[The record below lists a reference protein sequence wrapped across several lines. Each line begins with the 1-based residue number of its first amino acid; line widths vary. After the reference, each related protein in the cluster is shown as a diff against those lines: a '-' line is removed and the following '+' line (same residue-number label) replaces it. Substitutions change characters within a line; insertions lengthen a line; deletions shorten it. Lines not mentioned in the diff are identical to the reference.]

1 MTDLEGTI
9 RNGDLKTILNAVTVL
24 VDEARVFLEN
34 DEVIIRGTDPAGVCI
49 VQITISE
56 DALENP
62 EIRQASMC
70 LDFTELTD
78 MVNTADADA
87 DVHIQVHEHDMEID
101 VLDLDFSLTLI
112 DSEALDSDQ
121 AIPNLDLPAEVVISS
136 SAFKRGIKAGNLVAE
151 HIEFGINE
159 TDPAFYMR
167 AKGDSNEVV
176 MEKREEDLGALTAG
190 SVSSTYSLDYL
201 TEIRGSIPTD
211 TNIGINLGDDHPV
224 EISFDLV
231 DGNATVTYFL
241 APRLEPDS

>member
-1 MTDLEGTI
+1 MTYLEGTI
-9 RNGDLKTILNAVTVL
+9 RNGELKKILNAVTVL
-24 VDEARVFLEN
+24 IEEARVFLEN
-34 DEVIIRGTDPAGVCI
+34 DEVLIRGTDPAGVGI

-56 DALENP
+56 DAFENP
-62 EIRQASMC
+62 EIRQASRC

-87 DVHIQVHEHDMEID
+87 DVRIQVHEHDIEID

-112 DSEALDSDQ
+112 DAEALDSDQ
-121 AIPNLDLPAEVVISS
+121 AIPDLELPAKVVISS

-151 HIEFGINE
+151 HIEFGISE

-167 AKGDSNEVV
+167 ARGNNNEVV
-176 MEKREEDLGALTAG
+176 MEKKEEDLGALTTD

-201 TEIRGSIPTD
+201 TEICGSIPTD
-211 TNIGINLGDDHPV
+211 TNIRINLGDDHPT

-231 DGNATVTYFL
+231 NGNAMATYFL
-241 APRLEPDS
+241 APRLNPDS